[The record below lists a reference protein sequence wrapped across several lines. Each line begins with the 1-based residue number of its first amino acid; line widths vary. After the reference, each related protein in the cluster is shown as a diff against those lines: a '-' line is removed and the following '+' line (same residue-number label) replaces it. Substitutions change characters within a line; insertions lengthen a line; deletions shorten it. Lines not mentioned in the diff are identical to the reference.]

1 MPQITQLP
9 YIFGSQ
15 FFWLVVVFGIIFFV
29 IGRGM
34 LPKIR
39 STAEV
44 REKAIAD
51 DLAKAQAARA
61 VADATEAAWRE
72 RADAARVEAAK
83 VAQEARQAS
92 ARAAEKRIKAAVG
105 RIDEKADLAAQ
116 RIRDAVTAART
127 ELEAVAAEAAQ
138 EMVERLTGMKIDRK
152 EAAKAVAAELRSY
165 DKGATKKQPAREAA
179 E

>member
-9 YIFGSQ
+9 YIFSSQ

-72 RADAARVEAAK
+72 RADG
-83 VAQEARQAS
+83 